1 MQIKCY
7 PPQEKNEMTR
17 NADEVTS
24 LSMKEIQENKS
35 WETVKFIEMN
45 KFDSLNLKNK
55 SWAVFIFM
63 FGQRFEEFDCKL
75 CIQIKRQLKLPWPS
89 LWK

>member
-1 MQIKCY
+1 MLPSTRK
-7 PPQEKNEMTR
+7 KNEMAR

-45 KFDSLNLKNK
+45 KFDSLNLKK
-55 SWAVFIFM
+55 
-63 FGQRFEEFDCKL
+63 
-75 CIQIKRQLKLPWPS
+75 
-89 LWK
+89 

>member
-7 PPQEKNEMTR
+7 PPHEKNEMPR

-24 LSMKEIQENKS
+24 LSVKEIQENKS

-45 KFDSLNLKNK
+45 KFDSLNLKK
-55 SWAVFIFM
+55 
-63 FGQRFEEFDCKL
+63 
-75 CIQIKRQLKLPWPS
+75 
-89 LWK
+89 

>member
-1 MQIKCY
+1 MA
-7 PPQEKNEMTR
+7 R

-55 SWAVFIFM
+55 S
-63 FGQRFEEFDCKL
+63 
-75 CIQIKRQLKLPWPS
+75 
-89 LWK
+89 

>member
-55 SWAVFIFM
+55 S
-63 FGQRFEEFDCKL
+63 
-75 CIQIKRQLKLPWPS
+75 
-89 LWK
+89 